1 MRTNTD
7 ANEDMTRTKLIR
19 LPEVRR
25 RVPLSRSTIYLLA
38 SKGEFPKPVSI
49 GPRAVA
55 WVESE
60 VDASAKAK
68 IGGVCSGRRWFGG
81 VRVLQLGNDPS
92 GPKILRPGNCFKA
105 WTQANGELPRK
116 RQEMSPDVFREGQI
130 YTIDI

>member
-60 VDASAKAK
+60 VDAWAKAK
-68 IGGVCSGRRWFGG
+68 IGAAREE
-81 VRVLQLGNDPS
+81 
-92 GPKILRPGNCFKA
+92 
-105 WTQANGELPRK
+105 GEAA
-116 RQEMSPDVFREGQI
+116 
-130 YTIDI
+130 

>member
-25 RVPLSRSTIYLLA
+25 PVPLSRSTIYLLA

-68 IGGVCSGRRWFGG
+68 IGAAREE
-81 VRVLQLGNDPS
+81 
-92 GPKILRPGNCFKA
+92 
-105 WTQANGELPRK
+105 GEAA
-116 RQEMSPDVFREGQI
+116 
-130 YTIDI
+130 